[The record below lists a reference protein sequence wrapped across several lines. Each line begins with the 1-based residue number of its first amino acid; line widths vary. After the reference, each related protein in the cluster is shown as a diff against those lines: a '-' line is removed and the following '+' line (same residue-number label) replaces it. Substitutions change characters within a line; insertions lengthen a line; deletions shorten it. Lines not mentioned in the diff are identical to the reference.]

1 LLGLESDERHTG
13 RRSVYIGAHVS
24 VAKGFSQAVTYA
36 ASVGCESM
44 QVFAKSPRRWDAGPL
59 DVDAAYRFAEERQAA
74 GIRAAFTHTAY
85 LINLASADDVLWQR
99 SVDALA
105 DEITRGRLLRA
116 DGIATHLGMHPSG
129 ESEESAE
136 RIAAGIALA
145 FERAG
150 GEEGSPTRLLLENTA
165 GGGTLYG
172 RTVAAIGAVLERCG
186 ELRPLLGVCLD
197 TCHAHASGIELS
209 DDAAWGALLDELEAR
224 CGAGAVRL
232 IHANDCMFE
241 LGSRRDRHAWIG
253 DGTIGSTAFAA
264 MLHRPELQGVSAVT
278 EMPGEVPVKDA
289 ENIRRLKELR
299 DRPV

>member
-1 LLGLESDERHTG
+1 M
-13 RRSVYIGAHVS
+13 YIGAHVS
-24 VAKGFSQAVTYA
+24 VAKGFSEAVKYA
-36 ASVGCESM
+36 AWVGCESM
-44 QVFAKSPRRWDAGPL
+44 QLFAKSPRRWEARPL
-59 DVDAAYRFAEERQAA
+59 DVDAAYRFAEERQTA
-74 GIRAAFTHTAY
+74 GIREAFTHTAY
-85 LINLASADDVLWQR
+85 LINLASADDELWER

-105 DEITRGRLLRA
+105 DEITRGRLLRV

-129 ESEESAE
+129 ESDESAE
-136 RIAAGIALA
+136 RIATGIVRA

-172 RTVAAIGAVLERCG
+172 RTVAAIGSVLERCG
-186 ELRPLLGVCLD
+186 ELRPFIGVCLD
-197 TCHAHASGIELS
+197 TCHAHASGIDLS
-209 DDAAWGALLDELEAR
+209 DDAAWGVLLDELDAECR
-224 CGAGAVRL
+224 PCAVRL

-253 DGTIGSTAFAA
+253 DGAIGSAAFTA
-264 MLHRPELQGVSAVT
+264 MLHRPELRAVSAVT

-299 DRPV
+299 DGPV